1 MTGNNVVLDSNILIY
16 LSKGELDFKKLV
28 EGYDSIFISVVSYME
43 ALGFDFKDK
52 EEKVLIER
60 LLNSIEIIQT
70 DMEIANS
77 VILYRKLKK
86 VKTPDA
92 IILATAKKL
101 NADLLT
107 VNIDDFGGLDSS
119 VKIINPF

>member
-16 LSKGELDFKKLV
+16 LSKGELDFKKLI

-43 ALGFDFKDK
+43 ALGFDFKDE
-52 EEKVLIER
+52 EEKSLIEK
-60 LLNSIEIIQT
+60 LLTSIEIIQT

-77 VILYRKLKK
+77 VIIYRKLKK